1 MYYILSMSILKNKDD
16 LFKKISFLK
25 GVGPKLSR
33 NLKNKK
39 IEKINDLLWHFPYSS
54 TDRSNMTTLNKLEVG
69 KIHTIKV
76 KVIKYNF
83 PRLRNLPNKVTCE
96 DEYGKID
103 IIFFNSREG
112 YIKAILPINN
122 WVLISG
128 KINFY
133 KSKYQITNPSYITSI
148 DKIDYVKKIIPKYSL
163 TDGLNEK
170 SYRKII
176 EKVINN
182 LPSIEEWYD
191 ENVLKRFGFSSWNES
206 LLKIH
211 NFENDDQVNNKYIR
225 RLALDEIISNLIVL
239 SKHRKKFKES
249 IKKNKLF
256 SNSLSKKILKNLS
269 FKLTQNQEI
278 VINEINEDLRSDKK
292 MFRILQGD
300 VGSGKTIV
308 AFLTSANV
316 LEFGCQSAL
325 MAPTAILAKQHYVLA
340 KKIFDGTKIRIKL
353 LTGKTENKLKKEIL
367 KELKNGQIDLL
378 IGTHALFQ
386 KKIEFKNLGF
396 IIIDEQHKFG
406 VKQRMSLA
414 EKGGKNCDVLLMSA
428 TPIPRTM
435 MLTFYGDMDV
445 SRITEKPKN
454 RLPILTY
461 SKPEKKINELIKI
474 IKKSL
479 SQNNQVFWV
488 CPLINDSQILNYSS
502 VKKRYDWL
510 KKKFPN
516 DTSILH
522 GELKQDEKDLVL
534 EKFLKKKT
542 KILVS
547 TTVIEVGIDFPDA
560 NLIIIE
566 NANKFGL
573 AQLHQLRGR
582 VGRGQVQGKCILLF
596 KDNLSKNSIQRIK
609 ILKKSSDGFFIA
621 EEDMKMRGFGDI
633 IGYQQSGEKFFKIA
647 DPIIH
652 SDLFVYAENYLK
664 KIENESLDK
673 FDFLVKLHDRA
684 EIIYSKN
691 D

>member
-1 MYYILSMSILKNKDD
+1 MAILKNKDD
-16 LFKKISFLK
+16 IFKNVSFLK
-25 GVGPKLSR
+25 GVGPKLSKY
-33 NLKNKK
+33 LKNKK

-54 TDRSNMTTLNKLEVG
+54 TDRTSMTTLDKLEVG
-69 KIHTIKV
+69 KIQTIKV
-76 KVIKYNF
+76 KVSKYNF
-83 PRLRNLPNKVTCE
+83 PRVRNLPNKVVCE
-96 DEYGKID
+96 DEFGKIN
-103 IIFFNSREG
+103 IVFFNSREG
-112 YIKAILPINN
+112 YIRSVLPKDKL
-122 WVLISG
+122 VLISG

-133 KSKYQITNPSYITSI
+133 KSNYQITNPSYITSI
-148 DKIDYVKKIIPKYSL
+148 DKIDYVKKKIPKYSL

-170 SYRKII
+170 SYRNII

-182 LPSIEEWYD
+182 LPLIEEWYD
-191 ENVLKRFGFSSWNES
+191 KQVLNELGFSSWTES

-211 NFENDDQVNNKYIR
+211 NLHNNDKTNSKYLR
-225 RLALDEIISNLIVL
+225 RLAFDEIMSNLIVL
-239 SKHRKKFKES
+239 SKNRKKFKE
-249 IKKNKLF
+249 IKKENKLF
-256 SNSLSKKILKNLS
+256 NNSLSKKLLTNLN
-269 FKLTQNQEI
+269 FKLTKNQDEI
-278 VINEINEDLRSDKK
+278 INDINQDLRSERK

-308 AFLTSANV
+308 SFITAANV
-316 LEFGCQSAL
+316 LEIGCQSAL
-325 MAPTAILAKQHYVLA
+325 MAPTAILAKQHYKLA
-340 KKIFDGTKIRIKL
+340 KEVFNGTKIKIKL
-353 LTGKTENKLKKEIL
+353 LTGKTEVKTRKNILEDLKLGKV
-367 KELKNGQIDLL
+367 DLL

-386 KKIEFKNLGF
+386 KKIDFKNLGY

-435 MLTFYGDMDV
+435 MLTIYGDMDV
-445 SRITEKPKN
+445 SKLTEKPKN

-461 SKPEKKINELIKI
+461 SKPEKKIEDLTQI

-479 SQNNQVFWV
+479 QQDNQVFWV
-488 CPLINDSQILNYSS
+488 CPLIKDSQILDYSS
-502 VKKRYDWL
+502 VYKRFEWL
-510 KKKFPN
+510 KKRFPN
-516 DTSILH
+516 EADILH
-522 GELKQDEKDLVL
+522 GELKQNEKDFVL
-534 EKFLKKKT
+534 DKFLKKKT

-547 TTVIEVGIDFPDA
+547 TTVIEVGVDFPDA

-582 VGRGQVQGKCILLF
+582 VGRGSKQGKCILLF
-596 KDNLSKNSIQRIK
+596 KDNLSKNSVQRIR

-647 DPIIH
+647 DPVNH
-652 SDLFVYAENYLK
+652 NDLFIYAENYIK
-664 KIENESLDK
+664 KIENENLDR
-673 FDFLVKLHDRA
+673 FDFLVKLHDKA

>member
-1 MYYILSMSILKNKDD
+1 MTIFKNKDD

-25 GVGPKLSR
+25 GVGPKLTKY
-33 NLKNKK
+33 LKNKR

-54 TDRSNMTTLNKLEVG
+54 TDRSSMTTLNKLEVG
-69 KIHTIKV
+69 KIQTIKV
-76 KVIKYNF
+76 KVLKYNF
-83 PRLRNLPNKVTCE
+83 PRIRNLPNKVICE
-96 DEYGKID
+96 DEFGKID

-112 YIKAILPINN
+112 YIRAILPINK

-133 KSKYQITNPSYITSI
+133 KTKYQITNPSYITSI
-148 DKIDYVKKIIPKYSL
+148 ENIEYVKKNIPKYSL
-163 TDGLNEK
+163 TEGLNEK

-182 LPSIEEWYD
+182 LPDLEEWHD
-191 ENVLKRFGFSSWNES
+191 KEILKKFGFKSWNES
-206 LLKIH
+206 VLKIH
-211 NFENDDQVNNKYIR
+211 NFENTDKVNNKYIR
-225 RLALDEIISNLIVL
+225 RLALDEILSNLIVL
-239 SKHRKKFKES
+239 SQNRKKFKES
-249 IKKNKLF
+249 KKESKLF
-256 SNSLSKKILKNLS
+256 NNSLANKIIKNLD
-269 FKLTQNQEI
+269 FNLTENQKEI
-278 VINEINEDLRSDKK
+278 IKEINEDLRSDKK

-308 AFLTSANV
+308 SFMAVANV
-316 LEFGCQSAL
+316 LEIGCQSAL
-325 MAPTAILAKQHYVLA
+325 MAPTAILANQHFNLA
-340 KKIFDGTKIRIKL
+340 KKVFDGTKIRINL
-353 LTGKTENKLKKEIL
+353 LTGKTEAKLKKKIL
-367 KELKNGQIDLL
+367 DDLKNGEIDLL

-386 KKIEFKNLGF
+386 KKIDFKNLGY
-396 IIIDEQHKFG
+396 IVIDEQHKFG

-414 EKGGKNCDVLLMSA
+414 DKGGKNCDVLLMSA

-435 MLTFYGDMDV
+435 MLTVYGDMDV
-445 SRITEKPKN
+445 SRLTEKPKN

-461 SKPEKKINELIKI
+461 SKPEKKIDDLIEI
-474 IKKSL
+474 IKKNI

-488 CPLINDSQILNYSS
+488 CPLIKESQILDYSS
-502 VKKRYDWL
+502 VKTRFEWL

-516 DTSILH
+516 ETSILH
-522 GELKQDEKDLVL
+522 GELKQNEKDLVL
-534 EKFLKKKT
+534 EKFLKKKI
-542 KILVS
+542 KLLVS

-582 VGRGQVQGKCILLF
+582 VGRGHKQGKCVLLF
-596 KDNLSKNSIQRIK
+596 KDNLSKNSVQRIK

-647 DPIIH
+647 DPINH
-652 SDLFVYAENYLK
+652 SDLFIYAENYLK
-664 KIENESLDK
+664 KIENENLDR

-684 EIIYSKN
+684 EIIYSKE

>member
-1 MYYILSMSILKNKDD
+1 MTIFKNKDD

-25 GVGPKLSR
+25 GVGPKLTKY
-33 NLKNKK
+33 LKNKR

-54 TDRSNMTTLNKLEVG
+54 TDRSSMTTLNKLEVG
-69 KIHTIKV
+69 KIQTIKV
-76 KVIKYNF
+76 KVLKYNF
-83 PRLRNLPNKVTCE
+83 PRIRNLPNKVICE
-96 DEYGKID
+96 DEFGKID

-112 YIKAILPINN
+112 YIRAILPINK

-133 KSKYQITNPSYITSI
+133 KTKYQITNPSYITSI
-148 DKIDYVKKIIPKYSL
+148 ENIEYVKKNIPKYSL
-163 TDGLNEK
+163 TEGLNEK

-182 LPSIEEWYD
+182 LPDLEEWHD
-191 ENVLKRFGFSSWNES
+191 KEILKKFGFKSWNES
-206 LLKIH
+206 VLKIH
-211 NFENDDQVNNKYIR
+211 NFENTDKVNNKYIR
-225 RLALDEIISNLIVL
+225 RLALDEILSNLIVL
-239 SKHRKKFKES
+239 SKNRKKFKES
-249 IKKNKLF
+249 KKESKLF
-256 SNSLSKKILKNLS
+256 NNSLANKIIKNLD
-269 FKLTQNQEI
+269 FNLTENQKEI
-278 VINEINEDLRSDKK
+278 IKEINEDLRSDKK

-308 AFLTSANV
+308 SFMTVANV
-316 LEFGCQSAL
+316 LEIGCQSAL
-325 MAPTAILAKQHYVLA
+325 MAPTAILANQHFNLA
-340 KKIFDGTKIRIKL
+340 KKVFDGTKIRINL
-353 LTGKTENKLKKEIL
+353 LTGKTEAKLKKKIL
-367 KELKNGQIDLL
+367 DDLKNGEIDLL

-386 KKIEFKNLGF
+386 KKIDFKNLGY
-396 IIIDEQHKFG
+396 IVIDEQHKFG

-414 EKGGKNCDVLLMSA
+414 DKGGKNCDVLLMSA

-435 MLTFYGDMDV
+435 MLTVYGDMDV
-445 SRITEKPKN
+445 SRLTEKPKN

-461 SKPEKKINELIKI
+461 SKPEKKIDDLIEI
-474 IKKSL
+474 IKKNI

-488 CPLINDSQILNYSS
+488 CPLIKESQILDYSS
-502 VKKRYDWL
+502 VKTRFEWL

-516 DTSILH
+516 ETSILH
-522 GELKQDEKDLVL
+522 GELKQNEKDLVL
-534 EKFLKKKT
+534 EKFLSKKT

-582 VGRGQVQGKCILLF
+582 VGRGHKQGKCILLF
-596 KDNLSKNSIQRIK
+596 KDNLSKNSVQRIK

-633 IGYQQSGEKFFKIA
+633 IGYQQSGEKFFKVA
-647 DPIIH
+647 DPINH
-652 SDLFVYAENYLK
+652 KDLFIYAENYLK
-664 KIENESLDK
+664 EIENENLDK

>member
-1 MYYILSMSILKNKDD
+1 MAIFKNKDD
-16 LFKKISFLK
+16 LFKNISFLK
-25 GVGPKLSR
+25 GVGPKLSKY
-33 NLKNKK
+33 LKNKK

-54 TDRSNMTTLNKLEVG
+54 TDRSNTATLDKLEVG
-69 KIHTIKV
+69 KIQTIKV
-76 KVIKYNF
+76 KVLKYNF
-83 PRLRNLPNKVTCE
+83 PRIRNLPNKVICE
-96 DEYGKID
+96 DEFGKID

-112 YIKAILPINN
+112 YIKAILPVNK

-148 DKIDYVKKIIPKYSL
+148 DKIDYVKRNIPKYSL
-163 TDGLNEK
+163 TEGLNEK

-182 LPSIEEWYD
+182 LPVLEEWLD
-191 ENVLKRFGFSSWNES
+191 EEVLYKFGFKSWNES

-211 NFENDDQVNNKYIR
+211 NFENADTVNNKYIR
-225 RLALDEIISNLIVL
+225 RLALDEILSNLIVL
-239 SKHRKKFKES
+239 SKNRKKFKET
-249 IKKNKLF
+249 KKESKLF
-256 SNSLSKKILKNLS
+256 DNSLAKIILKNLNFS
-269 FKLTQNQEI
+269 LTKNQEEI
-278 VINEINEDLRSDKK
+278 IKEINEDLRSDSK

-308 AFLTSANV
+308 SFITIANV
-316 LEFGCQSAL
+316 IEIGCQSAM
-325 MAPTAILAKQHYVLA
+325 MAPTAILADQHYNLA
-340 KKIFDGTKIRIKL
+340 KKIFHGTEIRIKL
-353 LTGKTENKLKKEIL
+353 LTGKTETKQRKKILEDLKDGK
-367 KELKNGQIDLL
+367 IDLL

-386 KKIEFKNLGF
+386 KKIDFKKLGY
-396 IIIDEQHKFG
+396 IVVDEQHKFG

-435 MLTFYGDMDV
+435 MLTIYGDMDV
-445 SRITEKPKN
+445 SRLIEKPKN

-461 SKPEKKINELIKI
+461 SKPEKKIDDLIKI
-474 IKKSL
+474 IKKNL
-479 SQNNQVFWV
+479 SENNQVFWV
-488 CPLINDSQILNYSS
+488 CPLIKDSQIFDYTS
-502 VKKRYDWL
+502 VKMRFKWL
-510 KKKFPN
+510 KKIFPSE
-516 DTSILH
+516 TGILH
-522 GELKQDEKDLVL
+522 GELKQYEKDLVL
-534 EKFLKKKT
+534 EKFLKKK
-542 KILVS
+542 IRLLIS

-582 VGRGQVQGKCILLF
+582 VGRGNKQGKCILLF

-647 DPIIH
+647 DPMNHI
-652 SDLFVYAENYLK
+652 DLFNYAESYIK
-664 KIENESLDK
+664 KIENKNLDR
-673 FDFLVKLHDRA
+673 FDFLVKLHDKA

-691 D
+691 G

>member
-1 MYYILSMSILKNKDD
+1 MTIFKNKDD

-25 GVGPKLSR
+25 GVGPKLTKY
-33 NLKNKK
+33 LKNKR

-54 TDRSNMTTLNKLEVG
+54 TDRSNMTTLDKLEVG
-69 KIHTIKV
+69 KIQTIKV
-76 KVIKYNF
+76 KVLKYNF
-83 PRLRNLPNKVTCE
+83 PRIRNLPNKVMCE
-96 DEYGKID
+96 DEFGKID

-112 YIKAILPINN
+112 YIKAILPINK

-133 KSKYQITNPSYITSI
+133 KTKYQITNPSYITSI
-148 DKIDYVKKIIPKYSL
+148 DNMEYVKKNIPKYSL
-163 TDGLNEK
+163 TEGLNEK

-182 LPSIEEWYD
+182 LPNLEEWHD
-191 ENVLKRFGFSSWNES
+191 KKILKRFGFKSWNES
-206 LLKIH
+206 ILKIH
-211 NFENDDQVNNKYIR
+211 NFENTDKVNNKYIR
-225 RLALDEIISNLIVL
+225 RLAFDEILSNLIVL
-239 SKHRKKFKES
+239 SKNRKKFKES
-249 IKKNKLF
+249 KKESKLF
-256 SNSLSKKILKNLS
+256 NNSLANKIIKNLN
-269 FKLTQNQEI
+269 FNLTENQKQI
-278 VINEINEDLRSDKK
+278 IKEINEDLRSDKK

-308 AFLTSANV
+308 SFMTIANV
-316 LEFGCQSAL
+316 LEIGCQSAL
-325 MAPTAILAKQHYVLA
+325 MAPTAILANQHFNLA
-340 KKIFDGTKIRIKL
+340 KKVFDGTKIRIKL
-353 LTGKTENKLKKEIL
+353 LTGKTETKLKKEIL
-367 KELKNGQIDLL
+367 YDLRNGKIDLL

-386 KKIEFKNLGF
+386 KKIDFKNLGY
-396 IIIDEQHKFG
+396 IVIDEQHKFG

-414 EKGGKNCDVLLMSA
+414 NKGGKNCDVLLMSA

-435 MLTFYGDMDV
+435 MLTIYGDMDV
-445 SRITEKPKN
+445 SRLTEKPKS

-461 SKPEKKINELIKI
+461 SKPEKKIDDLIEI
-474 IKKSL
+474 IKKNL
-479 SQNNQVFWV
+479 AQNNQVFWV
-488 CPLINDSQILNYSS
+488 CPLIKESQILDYSS
-502 VKKRYDWL
+502 VKMRFEWL

-516 DTSILH
+516 ETSILH
-522 GELKQDEKDLVL
+522 GELKQNEKDLVL
-534 EKFLKKKT
+534 KKFLKKKI
-542 KILVS
+542 KLLVS

-582 VGRGQVQGKCILLF
+582 VGRGHKQGKCVLLF
-596 KDNLSKNSIQRIK
+596 KDNLSKNSVQRIK
-609 ILKKSSDGFFIA
+609 ILKESSDGFFIA

-647 DPIIH
+647 DPISH
-652 SDLFVYAENYLK
+652 SDLFIYAETYLK
-664 KIENESLDK
+664 QIENKNLDK

-684 EIIYSKN
+684 EIIYSKE